1 MPLQLYKIASS
12 ELTTTAS
19 SVTFS
24 NIPQGYTDLK
34 VVMSIRNGTNAET
47 TGAVYF
53 NGDTTDS
60 NYLYKRLLGDGSF
73 ASSAGTA
80 HSYIFYMSINSDTAN
95 VFANCELYIP
105 SYTSSTQKPISAE
118 TATENNATGAL
129 LAMAGARWSGTAA
142 ITSVQVRP
150 YAAGGGSFAANSTF
164 TLYGIL

>member
-19 SVTFS
+19 TVTFS

-34 VVMSIRNGTNAET
+34 VVMSIRNGANAET
-47 TGAVYF
+47 TGSVYF

-60 NYLYKRLLGDGSF
+60 NYSYRRLLGDGSS
-73 ASSAGTA
+73 ASSASTA
-80 HSYIFYMSINSDTAN
+80 HSYIYYMTITSDTAN
-95 VFANCELYIP
+95 TFANCELYIP
-105 SYTSSTQKPISAE
+105 NYTSSTQKLVSAE

-129 LAMAGARWSGTAA
+129 AVMAAARWNNTAA

-150 YAAGGGSFAANSTF
+150 YTAGAGNFAANSTF